1 MRSSRRRRSACR
13 RRSSPEREVAMHRL
27 ATAFVLAL
35 AWSFSAVAQPAPD
48 MPSTVALFQQ
58 VRTVPNVVY
67 LRANGWEGKLDLY
80 ARRPPVATPGQT
92 PTPTPTVIFIHGG
105 GWVQGTKEGSMLRA
119 LPYIAMGYSVV
130 NVEYRLANVSLAPAA
145 IEDCRCALRWVVAH
159 AKEYNIDPDRLII
172 AGESAG
178 GHLALTTGMIPS
190 NAGFDRSCYATSE
203 PRVAA
208 IVDFYGITD
217 VADLLDGPNKKPFPE
232 SWPYTVQWLGNQPNR
247 AELAKG
253 ASPLTYVRTGVPP
266 TILIH
271 GDADNLVPFTHS
283 VRLREALEKAG
294 VANELVTIPKGGH
307 GNFAPAEWQRA
318 FAAIEKFL
326 AAQVPGARV
335 PSSAARH

>member
-1 MRSSRRRRSACR
+1 
-13 RRSSPEREVAMHRL
+13 MHRL
-27 ATAFVLAL
+27 VTAFVLAL
-35 AWSFSAVAQPAPD
+35 AWSVSAVAQPAPD
-48 MPSTVALFQQ
+48 MASTVALFQQ

-67 LRANGWEGKLDLY
+67 LRANGWEGKLDIY
-80 ARRPPVATPGQT
+80 ARGTPGATPTQPG
-92 PTPTPTVIFIHGG
+92 PPKPTVIFIHGG
-105 GWVQGTKEGSMLRA
+105 GWVRGTKEGSMLRA
-119 LPYIAMGYSVV
+119 LPYLAMGYSVV
-130 NVEYRLANVSLAPAA
+130 NVEYRLATVSLAPAA

-159 AKEYNIDPDRLII
+159 AKEYNFDPDRLIV

-178 GHLALTTGMIPS
+178 GHLALTTGMIPAS
-190 NAGFDRSCYATSE
+190 AGFDRTCYETSE

-247 AELAKG
+247 AELAKA

-271 GDADNLVPFTHS
+271 GDADNLVPYTHS

-307 GNFAPAEWQRA
+307 GTFAPAEWQRA

-326 AAQVPGARV
+326 AAQVPGARP
-335 PSSAARH
+335 PSSAARQ

>member
-35 AWSFSAVAQPAPD
+35 AWSVSAVAQPAPD
-48 MPSTVALFQQ
+48 MASTVALFQQ

-67 LRANGWEGKLDLY
+67 LRANGWEGKLDIY
-80 ARRPPVATPGQT
+80 ARRALVATPGQTPT

-159 AKEYNIDPDRLII
+159 AKDYNIDPDRLIV

-178 GHLALTTGMIPS
+178 GHLAMKTGMIPS
-190 NAGFDRSCYATSE
+190 SAGFDRS
-203 PRVAA
+203 
-208 IVDFYGITD
+208 
-217 VADLLDGPNKKPFPE
+217 
-232 SWPYTVQWLGNQPNR
+232 
-247 AELAKG
+247 
-253 ASPLTYVRTGVPP
+253 
-266 TILIH
+266 
-271 GDADNLVPFTHS
+271 
-283 VRLREALEKAG
+283 
-294 VANELVTIPKGGH
+294 
-307 GNFAPAEWQRA
+307 
-318 FAAIEKFL
+318 
-326 AAQVPGARV
+326 
-335 PSSAARH
+335 